1 MKKLVVSA
9 FVIASLASCHYGQDE
24 AKKTLERNEKYKNEN
39 AEFSVNRAGEYSYEG
54 KEKKA
59 ADTAT
64 AVVSDT
70 TSAAA
75 PAEAHH

>member
-9 FVIASLASCHYGQDE
+9 FVIASLASCHYGQED

-54 KEKKA
+54 QGKKTV
-59 ADTAT
+59 DTV
-64 AVVSDT
+64 AVTVSDT
-70 TSAAA
+70 AAA

>member
-39 AEFSVNRAGEYSYEG
+39 PEFSVNRAGEYSYEG

-59 ADTAT
+59 ADTT
-64 AVVSDT
+64 SAVVSDT
-70 TSAAA
+70 AAAA